1 MFVPSSLWLALDY
14 FTYFFSYG
22 IFLPYWGAW
31 LKGEGHDVATVG
43 MLLSVG
49 LVARF
54 VGSLFIT
61 PLFKDP
67 SRLIF
72 ALRLMA
78 LCSFLFAVAF
88 YFGSHWL
95 WLFFVMAGFNLFFSP
110 MIPLGDSLAATWQK
124 QFPMDYG
131 SIRVWGSV
139 AFIIA
144 TSVTGMLMD
153 IWKHEVILAALVVS
167 TGSLLLTSLLRP
179 RIMPSGE
186 MKQRGP
192 QVKFRVLLK
201 DNAVVRFLLCVSLL
215 QGAHAAYYGFSV
227 IYWQKVGYSD
237 AAIGYLWSLG
247 VVAEVIVFTFSN
259 KLFRRWSAANLLLLS
274 GICGIL
280 RWSLLGMSA
289 ALPVLIVA
297 QILHSGS
304 YTVCHLAAM
313 RFIGARKST
322 EIIPLQAAY
331 SALAMGGAIAVMTL
345 VAGYLYEDIHGGIF
359 YLMALTVLPAL
370 FLRPKVRPQT
380 PENA

>member
-1 MFVPSSLWLALDY
+1 MC
-14 FTYFFSYG
+14 
-22 IFLPYWGAW
+22 
-31 LKGEGHDVATVG
+31 E
-43 MLLSVG
+43 
-49 LVARF
+49 
-54 VGSLFIT
+54 
-61 PLFKDP
+61 
-67 SRLIF
+67 
-72 ALRLMA
+72 
-78 LCSFLFAVAF
+78 
-88 YFGSHWL
+88 
-95 WLFFVMAGFNLFFSP
+95 
-110 MIPLGDSLAATWQK
+110 
-124 QFPMDYG
+124 
-131 SIRVWGSV
+131 SV
-139 AFIIA
+139 A
-144 TSVTGMLMD
+144 
-153 IWKHEVILAALVVS
+153 
-167 TGSLLLTSLLRP
+167 
-179 RIMPSGE
+179 
-186 MKQRGP
+186 
-192 QVKFRVLLK
+192 
-201 DNAVVRFLLCVSLL
+201 
-215 QGAHAAYYGFSV
+215 GAHAAYYGFSV

-289 ALPVLIVA
+289 ALPVLIAA
-297 QILHSGS
+297 QILHSGT